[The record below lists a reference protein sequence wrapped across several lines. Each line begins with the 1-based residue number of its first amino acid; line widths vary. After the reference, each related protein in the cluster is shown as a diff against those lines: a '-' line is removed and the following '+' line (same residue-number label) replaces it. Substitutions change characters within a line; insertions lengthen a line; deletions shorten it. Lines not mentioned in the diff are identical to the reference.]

1 MMLTPISAIVSRISL
16 NQVLF
21 VSLVCL
27 SIAFFFWDYISTGG
41 RLYTG
46 DFDYYAQI
54 YEAFRISILKFN
66 QLPLWNPW
74 LSGGMPLLANPQFG
88 LVSIQSILVLIFGTV
103 FGLKLA
109 YILYA
114 IAGFFGMYFFAKRD
128 LGAEKLR
135 AVLVAYIWV
144 FCGFFA
150 EHSIG
155 HFTFTLF
162 YLLPWLLLLINRW
175 HKKNTWLYLGGLI
188 SLIILSSIHYAFLMM
203 SLVLVLYVGFLCIG
217 DKFWKSLNTR
227 KMKEAAIFGAKTI
240 GVIFVLAGYRFLL
253 TYMFVHDNQRP
264 AAILNETAPN
274 FNVLFQALFLPTPNI
289 INAPQT
295 QWSWGEYSMYLG
307 IGTGLALIVVLG
319 YIVKKIIQKKKIKEF
334 TGSTGRIVFAIVAI
348 GLIAL
353 LFARGDFGT
362 FSPYNILHKLPGFTE
377 TRVSSRWLIFSGFSI
392 LVFIA
397 AWRSNKKI
405 INLLLLAAVVEL
417 FVAFGPMRGWANLA
431 ITPPQSQFS
440 STFKQQDNNRNH
452 TDIRGDI
459 SRSYFYSTSQN
470 IGNLYGDDSIINTLN
485 GVLST
490 ARCGENVNPK
500 CDLVLSDNATI
511 TYWSPNKI
519 VLKRTAPGA
528 IELNMNRE
536 KGWKINDTYPFVDR
550 ASLDPSLPFIITD
563 ITKQFYTVDYQP
575 KFSPPWLLQKL
586 HL

>member
-1 MMLTPISAIVSRISL
+1 MMLTSISAIVSRISL

-21 VSLVCL
+21 TGLICL
-27 SIAFFFWDYISTGG
+27 SIVIFFWDYVSTGG
-41 RLYTG
+41 KLYTG
-46 DFDYYAQI
+46 DFDYYAQV
-54 YEAFRISILKFN
+54 YEAFRISVLKFH

-88 LVSIQSILVLIFGTV
+88 PVSIQSILVLIFGTV

-114 IAGFFGMYFFAKRD
+114 IVGFFGMYFFAKRD

-150 EHSIG
+150 EHSIA

-162 YLLPWLLLLINRW
+162 YLLPWLFLLINRW
-175 HKKNTWLYLGGLI
+175 HKKYTWLYLGGLI

-203 SLVLVLYVGFLCIG
+203 SLVLALYVGFLCIG

-227 KMKEAAIFGAKTI
+227 KMKEAAIFGVKTI
-240 GVIFVLAGYRFLL
+240 GVVFVLAGYRFLL
-253 TYMFVHDNQRP
+253 TYIFVHDNQRP
-264 AAILNETAPN
+264 SAILNEAAPN
-274 FNVLFQALFLPTPNI
+274 FFVLFQALFLPIPTI
-289 INAPQT
+289 INPPKT
-295 QWSWGEYSMYLG
+295 QWAWGEYSMYLG
-307 IGTGLALIVVLG
+307 IGTGLALVIILG
-319 YIVKKIIQKKKIKEF
+319 YIFKKIIQKKKIREL
-334 TGSTGRIVFAIVAI
+334 TGSTGRIVIAIVAI
-348 GLIAL
+348 GLVAF
-353 LFARGDFGT
+353 LFAMGDFGT
-362 FSPYNILHKLPGFTE
+362 FSPYNLLHKLPGFTE
-377 TRVSSRWLIFSGFSI
+377 TRVSSRWLVFTGFSI
-392 LVFIA
+392 LVLVAI
-397 AWRSNKKI
+397 WRSNKKI
-405 INLLLLAAVVEL
+405 INLLLLAAVIEL
-417 FVAFGPMRGWANLA
+417 FVAYGPMRGWASLA

-440 STFKQQDNNRNH
+440 STFKQQDNSKNH
-452 TDIRGDI
+452 IDIRGDI

-470 IGNLYGDDSIINTLN
+470 IGNIYGDDSIINTLN
-485 GVLST
+485 EVLAT

-519 VLKRTAPGA
+519 VLKRTASGV

-550 ASLDPSLPFIITD
+550 HNLDPSLPFIITD
-563 ITKQFYTVDYQP
+563 TTKQLYTIDYQP
-575 KFSPPWLLQKL
+575 KLSPPWLLQKL